1 MKVAHMPSLSSDE
14 VEEPTAQPTG
24 APEQGSVASESSI
37 APQRTPKRIQREPAF
52 PEVVHEYAFFPL
64 GANSY
69 ITNESQL
76 QLPKDDTSARSLL
89 FRTLI
94 DIFVFSY
101 DVDPY
106 ELHFALAECVPIL
119 RAKKLSTSQTT
130 LLSAPELRTVIAY
143 ADAIHNVCSNVLGN
157 SQSLLKDDDGD
168 FIVRYV
174 LKPAQDLHIDP
185 AYLFDHLMAFRL
197 HRCHPEN
204 RKKTLLYKKTSSIWA
219 CGLGLLPAKW
229 NADRKQKLLAYWL
242 VSDDIA
248 LARLRPH
255 ACERLRLVI
264 GGAIKRFAQKHCK
277 LGMGSVRR
285 EVYAEPTTA
294 TLVRQLVL
302 SESMK
307 ARRLRHYRAHGW
319 TWSSPSSSSSS
330 TGHAH
335 GPHPPPQIQHQHA
348 FYPPHRSRSNHLPP
362 SSSTRSLCAIHEHE
376 VMPRRP
382 QSASGIRS
390 QASARYSQACLN
402 DTLSLPLPETA
413 PAKAKE
419 TAAVQY
425 TPDSEYPEE
434 P

>member
-1 MKVAHMPSLSSDE
+1 MPSLSPD
-14 VEEPTAQPTG
+14 TAG
-24 APEQGSVASESSI
+24 ASEQGTAASESST
-37 APQRTPKRIQREPAF
+37 APQRASKRIQREPAF

-64 GANSY
+64 GADMY

-76 QLPKDDTSARSLL
+76 KLPIDGASAASLL

-119 RAKKLSTSQTT
+119 RAKKLSTTQTT
-130 LLSAPELRTVIAY
+130 LLSAPELRTVVSY
-143 ADAIHNVCSNVLGN
+143 ADAIHNVYSNVLGN
-157 SQSLLKDDDGD
+157 SQSLLKDDDRE

-174 LKPAQDLHIDP
+174 LRPSQDLHIDP
-185 AYLFDHLMAFRL
+185 AYMFDHLMAFRL

-204 RKKTLLYKKTSSIWA
+204 RKKTLLYKKTSSIWTR
-219 CGLGLLPAKW
+219 GLGLLPAKW
-229 NADRKQKLLAYWL
+229 NADKKQKLLAYWL

-307 ARRLRHYRAHGW
+307 ARRARHHADSW
-319 TWSSPSSSSSS
+319 ISSSSSDEHDS
-330 TGHAH
+330 L
-335 GPHPPPQIQHQHA
+335 PQV
-348 FYPPHRSRSNHLPP
+348 PPHHQDFHVPRRRSQQLPRSW
-362 SSSTRSLCAIHEHE
+362 STRSLFDIHEHE
-376 VMPRRP
+376 EMSKRP

-390 QASARYSQACLN
+390 NRLVRHSQTHLN
-402 DTLSLPLPETA
+402 DTLRLPLPKIATA
-413 PAKAKE
+413 NGKARTVAPQWRPAP
-419 TAAVQY
+419 QY
-425 TPDSEYPEE
+425 TADPEYPEE
-434 P
+434 PWELFSRDNLGY